1 MRSIK
6 NGADSYQYNF
16 FLKDIKTAER
26 IIIYINKLIKCV
38 ILIHE
43 FLIYKN
49 FTEKLFIIPL

>member
-16 FLKDIKTAER
+16 FLKDIKTAEK
-26 IIIYINKLIKCV
+26 IITYINKLIKCV

-43 FLIYKN
+43 FLIYKILL
-49 FTEKLFIIPL
+49 KKYL